1 MFRRYSHHARRADA
15 RRPIAAALAGLCLA
29 SLGLAACSSD
39 DGPRPALQSFL
50 DGWRGGDLNK
60 VGFITADN
68 QRIAANTVA
77 EQIGALSGA
86 LRETPPA
93 LAITGEPKIT
103 KNLATAA
110 VAVDWTLPGGGRW
123 TYPTTVRLSQDDD
136 GEWQVIWEPTI
147 IQGQLTPG
155 DQLALR
161 RLAARR
167 GAIMDAAGQPIVAP
181 REVVVVGVTPE
192 KIVDQGDLIKKLD
205 AAFKSIDT
213 EVDLADLPDR
223 IKKADEGAFIDL
235 VSLRRETYNR
245 IRPQIR
251 DLKGTVFDEQT
262 RDLAPTRA
270 FARALL
276 GTVDSA
282 TKDDIDSSAGK
293 YVAGDLVGHGGLQ
306 QRYDEALRGGVGQ
319 SVVIARKAPDGTVA
333 DTEVFRAEPRAGTPV
348 RTTLD
353 VATQN
358 AADTAL
364 AGDKHRSA
372 LVAVRVSDGA
382 VLAAANGPDGGG
394 ENLAFTAQV
403 PPGSTFKMVSTLG
416 LLDKGAVTAD
426 KTVPCPKTATV
437 EGRSFKNSNDFVL
450 GNVPFRTDF
459 AKSCN
464 TAFVALAPQLGP
476 DGLAAAGTALGLG
489 TTWNLGVD
497 AFSGKVSTGGS
508 GAERAAAA
516 FGQGTTVVSPLAM
529 AGATAAVARGQ
540 FQQPKLVL
548 EPAPAAPAP
557 AGPQLA
563 ATSVEPLRAM
573 MRAVVTDGTATEL
586 KDVPGD
592 PVHGKT
598 GTAEFDN
605 NPKNTHAWFVGWRG
619 DVAFAVF
626 VEKGGASSETAVP
639 IAERFLRALP
649 KS

>member
-1 MFRRYSHHARRADA
+1 MLRLYPLRVRRPGA
-15 RRPIAAALAGLCLA
+15 RRPVATALAGLCLVVP
-29 SLGLAACSSD
+29 GLAACSSD
-39 DGPRPALQSFL
+39 EGPRPTLQGFL
-50 DGWRGGDLNK
+50 AGWRSGDLNK
-60 VGFITADN
+60 IGFIGPDS
-68 QRIAANTVA
+68 QKIAATEVA
-77 EQIGALSGA
+77 AQIGSLSGA

-93 LAITGEPKIT
+93 LAITDEPKVT
-103 KNLATAA
+103 QDLATAT
-110 VAVDWTLPGGGRW
+110 VAVDWTLPGGAHW
-123 TYPTTVRLSQDDD
+123 TYPSTVRLSRGDDQ
-136 GEWQVIWEPTI
+136 WRVIWEPTI
-147 IQGQLTPG
+147 IQSQLTKG

-167 GAIMDAAGQPIVAP
+167 AAILDGAGQPIVAP
-181 REVVVVGVTPE
+181 RDVVVVGVSPE
-192 KIVDQGDLIKKLD
+192 KIVDQADLIRKLD
-205 AAFKSIDT
+205 AAFTSIDT
-213 EVDLADLPDR
+213 EVDLADLPTR
-223 IKKADEGAFIDL
+223 IKSSDPGAFIEL
-235 VSLRRETYNR
+235 VTLRREIYNR
-245 IRPQIR
+245 IKPQIQP
-251 DLKGTVFDEQT
+251 LEGTVFRNES

-276 GTVDSA
+276 GTVDPA
-282 TKDDIDSSAGK
+282 LKDDIDNSAGK
-293 YVAGDLVGHGGLQ
+293 YAAGDLVGHGGLQ
-306 QRYDEALRGGVGQ
+306 QRYDEPLRGGVGQ

-333 DTEVFRAEPRAGTPV
+333 DTEVFRADPRAGTPLK
-348 RTTLD
+348 TTLD

-364 AGDKHRSA
+364 ASDKHRSA
-372 LVAVRVSDGA
+372 LVAVRITDGA
-382 VLAAANGPDGGG
+382 ILAAANGPDGGSD
-394 ENLAFTAQV
+394 NLAFTAQV

-416 LLDKGAVTAD
+416 LLDKGAVTPD

-476 DGLAAAGTALGLG
+476 DGLAAAGAAVGLG
-489 TTWNLGVD
+489 TPWDLGID

-529 AGATAAVARGQ
+529 AAATAAVARGQ

-548 EPAPAAPAP
+548 DPAPASPAP

-563 ATSVEPLRAM
+563 PTSVEPLRAM
-573 MRAVVTDGTATEL
+573 MRAVVTEGTATAL
-586 KDVPGD
+586 ADVPGG

-605 NPKNTHAWFVGWRG
+605 NPKNTHAWFIGWRG

-626 VEKGGASSETAVP
+626 VEKGGSSTDTAVP

-649 KS
+649 